1 MKGGRQKEVEKRRQ
15 KQQVDNEKSKFR
27 KKKKTCKKK
36 LTKGREASL
45 FSVLM
50 SSTRVNSI

>member
-1 MKGGRQKEVEKRRQ
+1 MKKANSGK
-15 KQQVDNEKSKFR
+15 N
-27 KKKKTCKKK
+27 KTCKKG

-45 FSVLM
+45 FSVLV

>member
-1 MKGGRQKEVEKRRQ
+1 MKKANSG
-15 KQQVDNEKSKFR
+15 

>member
-1 MKGGRQKEVEKRRQ
+1 MKKANSG
-15 KQQVDNEKSKFR
+15 
-27 KKKKTCKKK
+27 KKKTCKKK